1 MTHIGTKGP
10 WGALWGLMGG
20 LMGALW
26 GGLMGGLIPEAV
38 LVPILAL
45 SPYCDFVLF
54 FEVRMLLR
62 VASNL

>member
-1 MTHIGTKGP
+1 
-10 WGALWGLMGG
+10 
-20 LMGALW
+20 MGALW